1 MIDTN
6 ISTITLNQIKAS
18 RRLLKL
24 GNSSAY
30 QQSMINNIRGSLSEE
45 TKEVLIKAGK
55 KDGYSFRQYGLRL

>member
-1 MIDTN
+1 MIDN
-6 ISTITLNQIKAS
+6 NQTIELIASS

-30 QQSMINNIRGSLSEE
+30 QQSMINNIRGSVSKE
-45 TKEVLIKAGK
+45 TKELLIKAGK

>member
-1 MIDTN
+1 MID
-6 ISTITLNQIKAS
+6 ITLEQVKAS

-30 QQSMINNIRGSLSEE
+30 QESMINNIRGSVSRE
-45 TKEVLIKAGK
+45 TKEILIKAGK